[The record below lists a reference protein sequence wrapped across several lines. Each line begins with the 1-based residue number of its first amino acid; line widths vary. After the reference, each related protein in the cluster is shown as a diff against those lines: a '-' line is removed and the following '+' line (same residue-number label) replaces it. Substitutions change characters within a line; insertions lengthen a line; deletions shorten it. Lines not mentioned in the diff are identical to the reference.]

1 MDPRTIDHQTER
13 RNRITMAN
21 YSVSASQITEGKNVF
36 IRGKLGFAVL
46 ARLIEGAELA
56 VTDQRKTKNG
66 MNPVGKPHTTATI
79 IHAEVQFADPN
90 NPTLEEQFVSERRYD
105 SPKRPETGPN
115 YSIDSKGST
124 LPVIAIPSPKGDGT
138 YDQDE
143 SGRELAQGLDVT
155 LVLRTYKPKDFN
167 NRGLALEQVIVHE
180 VPRYYN
186 AGGIDQAELA
196 ARGIVLNGTPR
207 PVQATPGS
215 AAPAAVPVATEVEDG
230 LSFPT
235 PQPAS
240 APVAVAAQAPV
251 QAPAPATAVAAPV
264 AAAPA
269 PVAVP
274 ATAPAPAPAQQE
286 TLEEKLARLEA
297 ENASL
302 KDNGSP
308 VGAPVAT
315 GPWNGSGQAQQAGIT
330 YQG

>member
-1 MDPRTIDHQTER
+1 
-13 RNRITMAN
+13 MAN
-21 YSVSASQITEGKNVF
+21 YSISAKKISEGKNVF

-46 ARLIEGAELA
+46 ARLIEGAELVA
-56 VTDQRKTKNG
+56 SDQRKTKNG
-66 MNPVGKPHTTATI
+66 MSPVGKPHTTATI

-90 NPTLEEQFVSERRYD
+90 NPTPEEQFVSERRYD
-105 SPKRPETGPN
+105 SPKRPETGSN

-155 LVLRTYKPKDFN
+155 LVLRTYKPKDFS

-180 VPRYYN
+180 TPRYYN

-207 PVQATPGS
+207 PVQATPAS
-215 AAPAAVPVATEVEDG
+215 AAPAAAVPVATEVEDG

-251 QAPAPATAVAAPV
+251 QAQAPATAVAAPV

-302 KDNGSP
+302 KDNGSA

>member
-1 MDPRTIDHQTER
+1 
-13 RNRITMAN
+13 MAN
-21 YSVSASQITEGKNVF
+21 YSISASQITEGKNVF

-46 ARLIEGAELA
+46 ARLIDGAELVA
-56 VTDQRKTKNG
+56 SDQRKTQNG
-66 MNPVGKPHTTATI
+66 MTPVGKPHITATI

-90 NPTLEEQFVSERRYD
+90 NPTPEEQFVSERRYD
-105 SPKRPETGPN
+105 SPKRPETGSN

-124 LPVIAIPSPKGDGT
+124 LPVIAIPSSKGDGT

-143 SGRELAQGLDVT
+143 SGQELAQGLDVT
-155 LVLRTYKPKDFN
+155 LVLRTYKPKNFS

-180 VPRYYN
+180 APRYYN
-186 AGGIDQAELA
+186 ANGVDPAELA

-207 PVQATPGS
+207 HLQATPAS
-215 AAPAAVPVATEVEDG
+215 AAPAVAMPVTTEVEDG
-230 LSFPT
+230 LSFPA

-251 QAPAPATAVAAPV
+251 QVQAPATAVAAPV

-274 ATAPAPAPAQQE
+274 VAAPAPAPAQQE

-302 KDNGSP
+302 KNNGSP

-315 GPWNGSGQAQQAGIT
+315 DPWNGSGQAQQAGIT
-330 YQG
+330 YQD

>member
-1 MDPRTIDHQTER
+1 
-13 RNRITMAN
+13 MAN
-21 YSVSASQITEGKNVF
+21 YSISASQITEGKNVF

-46 ARLIEGAELA
+46 ARLIEGAELVA
-56 VTDQRKTKNG
+56 SDQRKTTNG

-124 LPVIAIPSPKGDGT
+124 LPVIVIPSPKGDGT

-143 SGRELAQGLDVT
+143 SGQELAQGLDVT
-155 LVLRTYKPKDFN
+155 LVLRTYKPKNFN

-180 VPRYYN
+180 EPHYYN

-196 ARGIVLNGTPR
+196 ARGIVLNDTLR
-207 PVQATPGS
+207 PVQATPAS
-215 AAPAAVPVATEVEDG
+215 TAPATAPVATEVEDG
-230 LSFPT
+230 LSYPA

-240 APVAVAAQAPV
+240 APVAAQAPV
-251 QAPAPATAVAAPV
+251 QAQASATAVAAPV

-269 PVAVP
+269 PDAVVA
-274 ATAPAPAPAQQE
+274 AAPAPAPAQQE
-286 TLEEKLARLEA
+286 TLEDKLARLEA

-302 KDNGSP
+302 KDAGSP
-308 VGAPVAT
+308 VGSPVAT
-315 GPWNGSGQAQQAGIT
+315 GPWNGSGPAQQAGIT

>member
-1 MDPRTIDHQTER
+1 
-13 RNRITMAN
+13 MAN
-21 YSVSASQITEGKNVF
+21 YSISASQITEGKNVF

-46 ARLIEGAELA
+46 ARLIEGAELVA
-56 VTDQRKTKNG
+56 SDQRRTKNG
-66 MNPVGKPHTTATI
+66 MTPVGKPHITATI
-79 IHAEVQFADPN
+79 IHAEVQCADPN

-105 SPKRPETGPN
+105 SPKRPETGAN

-143 SGRELAQGLDVT
+143 SGQELAQGLDVT

-180 VPRYYN
+180 APRYYN
-186 AGGIDQAELA
+186 AGGVDPAELA

-207 PVQATPGS
+207 PVQATPAS

-251 QAPAPATAVAAPV
+251 QVQAPATAVAAPV

-269 PVAVP
+269 PAPVAV
-274 ATAPAPAPAQQE
+274 AGTAPAPAPAQEE
-286 TLEEKLARLEA
+286 TLEDKLVRLEA

-302 KDNGSP
+302 KDAGSA

-315 GPWNGSGQAQQAGIT
+315 GPWSGSGQAQQAGIT